1 MSLMT
6 VASALAQ
13 LLQSAECNQAAE
25 ERPIEETDGFILSAD
40 VASSIDVPPFSN
52 SAMDGYAVRAEDVA
66 LGQKLSIGQ
75 IIAAGAVG
83 APHQVGGARAGFLRE
98 RRFHLAPIQY

>member
-40 VASSIDVPPFSN
+40 VASSFDVPPFSN
-52 SAMDGYAVRAEDVA
+52 SAMDGYAVR
-66 LGQKLSIGQ
+66 Q
-75 IIAAGAVG
+75 
-83 APHQVGGARAGFLRE
+83 
-98 RRFHLAPIQY
+98 